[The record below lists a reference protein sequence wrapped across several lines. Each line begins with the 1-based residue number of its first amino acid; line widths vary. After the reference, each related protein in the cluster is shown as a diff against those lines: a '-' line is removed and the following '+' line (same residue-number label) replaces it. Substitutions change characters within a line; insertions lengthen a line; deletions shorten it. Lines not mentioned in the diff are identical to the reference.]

1 MALPSAFDEKVVDA
15 SGSGIVIGN
24 ATTDKVA
31 FYGVTPVDQPATVA
45 DATDAATA
53 ITTVNAVIDRLQEL
67 GLIA

>member
-1 MALPSAFDEKVVDA
+1 MALPSAFDA
-15 SGSGIVIGN
+15 AVIGAPGTGLN
-24 ATTDKVA
+24 VGASTSEKIG